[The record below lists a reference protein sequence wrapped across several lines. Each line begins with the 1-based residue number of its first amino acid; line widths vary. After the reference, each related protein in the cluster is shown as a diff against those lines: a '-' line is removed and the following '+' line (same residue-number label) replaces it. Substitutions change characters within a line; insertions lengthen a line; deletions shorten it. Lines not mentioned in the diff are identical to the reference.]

1 MALSTLTSRIE
12 EADKNQ
18 FMEFCDS
25 VGITSSAAINMFVK
39 AVIRERKIPF
49 EIKMDDP
56 FYSESNRRH
65 LLRSIR
71 QLREG
76 KGVSHELVEDYNE

>member
-18 FMEFCDS
+18 FMAFCDS

-56 FYSESNRRH
+56 FYSESNQKH

>member
-12 EADKNQ
+12 EADK
-18 FMEFCDS
+18 MEFCDS

-56 FYSESNRRH
+56 FYSESNQRH

-71 QLREG
+71 QLRDG

>member
-1 MALSTLTSRIE
+1 MALSTLTSRFE

-56 FYSESNRRH
+56 FYSESNQRH

>member
-1 MALSTLTSRIE
+1 
-12 EADKNQ
+12 
-18 FMEFCDS
+18 
-25 VGITSSAAINMFVK
+25 MFVK

-56 FYSESNRRH
+56 FYSESNQRH

-76 KGVSHELVEDYNE
+76 EGVSHELVEDYNE